1 MPAHFVIL
9 SGVTQL
15 TTGDYL
21 DEAPPAAPQIV
32 DSVVVRPGDGG
43 EGCGGGLSDC
53 EGFTNLG
60 VTLAAP
66 AQDDHAPAGRV
77 AYLVYLERSA
87 DAARTTRTPFALVHE
102 SGNINATTLFVP
114 LDESWVDSDAFV
126 SVSAIDWAGNESPRT
141 EPRPANSGG
150 IGCAVSLPGKHRP
163 KVAIGLAMLTG
174 LAWIRRWKRRRSSL
188 PS

>member
-1 MPAHFVIL
+1 M
-9 SGVTQL
+9 

-32 DSVVVRPGDGG
+32 DSIVRPDDGG
-43 EGCGGGLSDC
+43 EGCGGGAIIC
-53 EGFTNLG
+53 EGMTNLG

-87 DAARTTRTPFALVHE
+87 DAARTTRTPFALVRE
-102 SGNINATTLFVP
+102 RGINATTLYVP

-141 EPRPANSGG
+141 EPHPAHSNGV
-150 IGCAVSLPGKHRP
+150 GCAVSLPGKHRP
-163 KVAIGLAMLTG
+163 RVAIGLAMLTG
-174 LAWIRRWKRRRSSL
+174 LAWIRRWNRRCSSL
-188 PS
+188 PA